1 MRWQE
6 NQTIAV
12 SLFAL
17 AMTGIAL
24 NDTLIKLMAP
34 SIGLPQIMVI
44 RSFVAA
50 VVFLSIFHVRRD
62 LAHLDRMGWLALS
75 LRGIM
80 LVLAM
85 SLYFTSLI
93 MLPIANAMALF
104 FTAPLF
110 ITLGSVVLFK
120 EQLTIYRILALVM
133 GMIGTWLT
141 LPSFELGVSLG
152 AGLALASAVC
162 YATFQLLTRGFRDLG
177 STLAMSTVQ
186 TLAYCLVSGVWL
198 AITTLGSFSL
208 ADSELLGFLLRGWVW
223 PNWNQAGM
231 IAIGTIAMLFLSV
244 AAPHA
249 YRQVEA
255 SAMAPFEFS
264 TIGAGIIFGILI
276 LGEWPDAYA
285 YTGAALIVGAGL
297 LMVQRAQ
304 VRQMEAN
311 EAQSSHTAESAPQ
324 DAPGVATKP
333 AIDETA

>member
-17 AMTGIAL
+17 AMAGIAL
-24 NDTLIKLMAP
+24 NDTLIKLMSP

-44 RSFVAA
+44 RSVIAVAI
-50 VVFLSIFHVRRD
+50 FLSLVRIRRD
-62 LAHLDRMGWLALS
+62 LAALDLRGWVALS
-75 LRGIM
+75 LRGFM
-80 LVLAM
+80 LALAM

-110 ITLGSVVLFK
+110 ITLGSVILFK
-120 EQLTIYRILALVM
+120 EQLTIYRILALIM
-133 GMIGTWLT
+133 GMVGTWLT
-141 LPSFELGVSLG
+141 LPSFELGVSIG
-152 AGLALASAVC
+152 AVLALSSALC
-162 YATFQLLTRGFRDLG
+162 YASFQLLTRGLRDVG

-186 TLAYCLVSGVWL
+186 TLAYVVISGTWL
-198 AITTLGSFSL
+198 AVATIGNFTNEGS
-208 ADSELLGFLLRGWVW
+208 DLLDFLLRGWVW
-223 PNWNQAGM
+223 PNWNQTGL
-231 IAIGTIAMLFLSV
+231 IAICTATMLFLSV

-264 TIGAGIIFGILI
+264 TIGAGIVFGIII

-285 YTGAALIVGAGL
+285 YTGAALIAAAGL
-297 LMVQRAQ
+297 LMVQRAK
-304 VRQMEAN
+304 VRQMGTNEDASAHTSDTQPSARNMSAN
-311 EAQSSHTAESAPQ
+311 EAP
-324 DAPGVATKP
+324 
-333 AIDETA
+333 

>member
-17 AMTGIAL
+17 AMAGIAL
-24 NDTLIKLMAP
+24 NDTLIKFMAP

-50 VVFLSIFHVRRD
+50 AIFLSLFRVRRD
-62 LAHLDRMGWLALS
+62 LAELGLRGWLALS
-75 LRGIM
+75 LRGFM
-80 LVLAM
+80 LALAM

-93 MLPIANAMALF
+93 LLPIANAMALF

-110 ITLGSVVLFK
+110 ITLGSVILFK
-120 EQLTIYRILALVM
+120 EQLTIYRILALAM
-133 GMIGTWLT
+133 GMLGTWLT
-141 LPSFELGVSLG
+141 LPSFELGVSFG
-152 AGLALASAVC
+152 AMLALASAVC
-162 YATFQLLTRGFRDLG
+162 YAAFQLLTRGLREVG
-177 STLAMSTVQ
+177 STLAMSTIQ
-186 TLAYCLVSGVWL
+186 TLAYCVISGAWLV
-198 AITTLGSFSL
+198 ITTLGAFATEGS
-208 ADSELLGFLLRGWVW
+208 DLLGFLLRGWVW
-223 PNWNQAGM
+223 PNWNQTGM
-231 IAIGTIAMLFLSV
+231 IAVGTIAMLFLSV

-264 TIGAGIIFGILI
+264 TIGAGIIFGIII

-304 VRQMEAN
+304 VRQQEAN
-311 EAQSSHTAESAPQ
+311 QAQSEHSPDE
-324 DAPGVATKP
+324 VA
-333 AIDETA
+333 